1 MERHCFQSNRRAGG
15 SDMARPSS
23 SRRQFIAEINVV
35 PYIDVMLVLLI
46 IFMITAPL
54 LKQGVDVDLP
64 IAPANP
70 LSVNSPEPIVV
81 SVDEN
86 GLLYLNIAS
95 TPDSSIAGN
104 VLVEQVKSAL
114 EIEPERPVMVRGD
127 ANGPYQNVVRTLV
140 LLQQAKVESV
150 GLVTDPENAN

>member
-1 MERHCFQSNRRAGG
+1 
-15 SDMARPSS
+15 MARPSS

-86 GLLYLNIAS
+86 GRLYLNIAS
-95 TPDSSIAGN
+95 TPDSSIADD

-114 EIEPERPVMVRGD
+114 AIEPERPVMVRGD

-140 LLQQAKVESV
+140 LLQQAKVDSV
-150 GLVTDPENAN
+150 GLVTEPENAN

>member
-1 MERHCFQSNRRAGG
+1 
-15 SDMARPSS
+15 MARPSS

-95 TPDSSIAGN
+95 TPDSSIADDI
-104 VLVEQVKSAL
+104 LVEQVKSAL
-114 EIEPERPVMVRGD
+114 AIEPERPVMVRGD

-140 LLQQAKVESV
+140 LLQKADVESV
-150 GLVTDPENAN
+150 GLVTEPENAN